1 MKSFSYF
8 KTIANLPLCLTV
20 LFCLFL
26 FIPTKGVSQNSTL
39 NICDFGADNTG
50 KVNSSK
56 LINHLIDSLSNEYG
70 GTIYFPAGIYT
81 CGPIVM
87 KSNIS
92 LLTDAGATIRFS
104 DNFNDYLPMV
114 VSSWEGIRVKTFISP
129 IYAINA
135 HNISIKGEGHFEG
148 NGKKWWD
155 FWYSI
160 GKDETKDSE
169 WQQIFANENKE
180 LLTKNEYLPRMHN
193 FLRPPMVLFYNC
205 KEILIQDVSFSNP
218 PFWTIVPVF
227 SENMTIENVTIE
239 NPGNSP
245 NTDGIDPCSSKNI
258 RISNCHI
265 SVGDDCIV
273 IKSGRDEDG
282 REAAVP
288 TENIAITNCT
298 MLNGHGG
305 VVIGSE
311 MSGDV
316 RRVTISN
323 CIFEGTDRGIR
334 LKTMRGR
341 GGVVENIR
349 ISNII
354 MHNIIEEGIVMNMR
368 YQPSDT
374 EPVSERTPTFR
385 EIHISNIDIVDAKL
399 GIAIYGLEERDVE
412 QISFSDISIK
422 SENGIVAKY
431 ANNILFDNIRLNV
444 KSLQPIQLDKCKNID
459 FDQIIL
465 FKPNTEICSFT
476 LKDCNT
482 VKISNCFQPDVI
494 ETFLKFNENCK
505 KIYLANNIITNA
517 KKILDGPNPENITQI
532 NMVSK

>member
-1 MKSFSYF
+1 
-8 KTIANLPLCLTV
+8 
-20 LFCLFL
+20 
-26 FIPTKGVSQNSTL
+26 L
-39 NICDFGADNTG
+39 NICNFGADNTG

-56 LINHLIDSLSNEYG
+56 LINHLIDSLSNNYG
-70 GTIYFPAGIYT
+70 GTIYFPAGNYI
-81 CGPIVM
+81 CGPIIL

-114 VSSWEGIRVKTFISP
+114 ASRWEGVRVKTFISP
-129 IYAINA
+129 IYAIDA

-155 FWYSI
+155 FWLSI
-160 GKDETKDSE
+160 RKDRIEDSE
-169 WQQIFANENKE
+169 WQQIFAKENKE
-180 LLTKNEYLPRMHN
+180 LLEKNEYLPKMHN

-205 KEILIQDVSFSNP
+205 KDILIEDVSFSNP

-227 SENMTIENVTIE
+227 SENITIENVTIE

-282 REAAVP
+282 RDAAVP
-288 TENIAITNCT
+288 TENITITNCT

-316 RRVTISN
+316 KRVTISN
-323 CIFEGTDRGIR
+323 CVFEGTDRGIR

-341 GGVVENIR
+341 GGVVENILVN
-349 ISNII
+349 NII
-354 MHNIIEEGIVMNMR
+354 MRNIVEEGIVMNMR
-368 YQPSDT
+368 YQPTDA

-385 EIHISNIDIVDAKL
+385 EIHISNVDIVDAKR

-412 QISFSDISIK
+412 QVTFSDISIQ
-422 SENGIVAKY
+422 SENGIFANY
-431 ANNILFDNIRLNV
+431 ANNILFNNIRLDV
-444 KSLQPIQLDKCKNID
+444 KSLQPVQLEKCKSIG
-459 FDQIIL
+459 FDQIQFINPKTESCAFT
-465 FKPNTEICSFT
+465 FKE
-476 LKDCNT
+476 CNT
-482 VKISNCFQPDVI
+482 VKISNCFQP
-494 ETFLKFNENCK
+494 EKLSSFLEADSLCNN
-505 KIYLANNIITNA
+505 IYLINNILPGVDQIVGKQNKT
-517 KKILDGPNPENITQI
+517 INIKQI
-532 NMVSK
+532 NNSN